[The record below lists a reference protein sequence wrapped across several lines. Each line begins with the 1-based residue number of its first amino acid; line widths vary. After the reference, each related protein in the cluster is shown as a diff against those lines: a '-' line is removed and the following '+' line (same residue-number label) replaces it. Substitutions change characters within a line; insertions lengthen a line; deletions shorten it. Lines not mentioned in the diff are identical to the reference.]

1 MSRKI
6 AEFIIARKLEERLNK
21 QQIFALYATEI
32 NLGQRGNT
40 PIKGFRQASHA
51 YFGKDLSNLDLAQC
65 ALLAGIIHAP
75 NFDNPYRHPDR
86 AMHRRNV
93 VLDAMV
99 ETGAITRAQA
109 DAAKAEPLDLALSVP
124 SENAPY
130 TLPPVQG

>member
-130 TLPPVQG
+130 TLSPVQG